1 MWRTKDD
8 QTKVLFVW
16 GIELSGLLYIT
27 PMSLNPKMFHS
38 NSLVFCMTG
47 GNYTAPH
54 CIAEDQPTLA
64 RITHLTLPVKDVRL
78 SGTLIQLTRYYSIK
92 VNNFTILIY
101 VTFVIGCII
110 FNE

>member
-1 MWRTKDD
+1 MRLWKSTEH

-27 PMSLNPKMFHS
+27 PMPLEPKMFHS

-64 RITHLTLPVKDVRL
+64 RITDLTLPAKDVRI
-78 SGTLIQLTRYYSIK
+78 SGKLFQLTR
-92 VNNFTILIY
+92 
-101 VTFVIGCII
+101 
-110 FNE
+110 